1 MKKRSASMVAA
12 GLIFTLV
19 VGGLA
24 VAIGMTGP
32 SVSNGVPQ
40 ADRSATEP
48 VVRTVRR
55 TLTVHKQAESGSPEV
70 VQLAATAATATPPS
84 PSGSDD
90 DSTSGQEDH
99 ESEGSESEESE
110 GSESEESEGPDDESS
125 HDEGE
130 SHGEEGP
137 QRG

>member
-32 SVSNGVPQ
+32 SVGNGVPQ

-70 VQLAATAATATPPS
+70 VQLAATAAASPS

-90 DSTSGQEDH
+90 SSASGYEDN
-99 ESEGSESEESE
+99 ESEESESEESEESE
-110 GSESEESEGPDDESS
+110 GSESEESEGPDDE
-125 HDEGE
+125 G
-130 SHGEEGP
+130 SHGEEGSEN
-137 QRG
+137 G